1 MYAMDVDYLPSIRV
15 LRSMNRC
22 PCYGACWAE
31 CSPIIQNHGFNIP
44 AGSTIQGVEVKVN
57 SRVDSPTGSPRFCIL
72 LSLDGGTTWTTA
84 KTSATL
90 STAETVYILGA
101 VTDAWGRTWTKTDF
115 NDANFRVRL
124 VMVASNTSRDF
135 SLDWVGVQVRYTP

>member
-31 CSPIIQNHGFNIP
+31 CSPIIQNYGSNIP

-57 SRVDSPTGSPRFCIL
+57 SRVDSTTGSPQFCIL
-72 LSLDGGTTWTTA
+72 LSWDGGTTWTAA

-90 STAETVYILGA
+90 STAETVYTLGA
-101 VTDAWGRTWTKTDF
+101 VTDF
-115 NDANFRVRL
+115 NDASFRVRR